1 MIETGIAR
9 RRDNAFTRDSVL
21 VAVRIP
27 KQMRVELLVFCQS
40 QELTASQAIRRAVR
54 HELQQQ
60 GFLK

>member
-21 VAVRIP
+21 MAVRIP
-27 KQMRVELLVFCQS
+27 KQMRGDLLAFCQS
-40 QELTASQAIRRAVR
+40 QELTSSQAIRRAVR
-54 HELQQQ
+54 HELQQS